1 MKKILILILLIFI
14 TGCSSKLNINNEIN
28 SIKYNNNNI
37 YYQDYDT
44 IINDLNSI
52 KWNCVKNDNN
62 YTESN
67 LIINTKDSII
77 NFYFSNNYYMEY
89 KNNNKYCYTKNKK
102 VVKKLKNNLDNLINK
117 YKNTNFIELELVDN
131 YDYDEKEAIIK
142 LNKSNSYLV
151 LDVNE
156 DIYNFKIH
164 QIEKNN
170 GAIQEIDLLYD
181 SEFIDKKILIRID
194 KNNINNYKINF
205 KNKYNYDFEIFLNYN
220 ENVFTYEI
228 KTK

>member
-228 KTK
+228 KAK

>member
-1 MKKILILILLIFI
+1 MKKKLILVLLFFI
-14 TGCSSKLNINNEIN
+14 TGCSSKLNFNNEIN
-28 SIKYNNNNI
+28 RIKYNNNNI

-52 KWNCVKNDNN
+52 KWNCDKKDNN
-62 YTESN
+62 YNESN
-67 LIINTKDSII
+67 LIINTKDSIM

-117 YKNTNFIELELVDN
+117 YKNTDFIKLELIDN
-131 YDYDEKEAIIK
+131 YDFEENDTIIK
-142 LNKSNSYLV
+142 LDKTDSYLV
-151 LDVNE
+151 LDVVD

-164 QIEKNN
+164 QIERNN
-170 GAIQEIDLLYD
+170 DAIQEIDLVYD

-194 KNNINNYKINF
+194 KNNISNYKINF

-220 ENVFTYEI
+220 KNTFSFEI
-228 KTK
+228 KQK

>member
-37 YYQDYDT
+37 YYQDYNI

-62 YTESN
+62 YNESN

>member
-1 MKKILILILLIFI
+1 MKKILILILLFFI

-62 YTESN
+62 YNESN

-181 SEFIDKKILIRID
+181 SEFIDKKILIRIY

>member
-37 YYQDYDT
+37 YYQDYNI

-62 YTESN
+62 YNESN

-131 YDYDEKEAIIK
+131 YDYNEKEAIIK

>member
-1 MKKILILILLIFI
+1 MKKILILILLFFI

-62 YTESN
+62 YNESN

-89 KNNNKYCYTKNKK
+89 K
-102 VVKKLKNNLDNLINK
+102 
-117 YKNTNFIELELVDN
+117 
-131 YDYDEKEAIIK
+131 KEAIIK

>member
-1 MKKILILILLIFI
+1 MKKKLILVLLFFI
-14 TGCSSKLNINNEIN
+14 TGCSSKLNFNNEIN
-28 SIKYNNNNI
+28 RIKYNNNNI

-52 KWNCVKNDNN
+52 KWNCDKKDNN
-62 YTESN
+62 YNESN
-67 LIINTKDSII
+67 LIINTKDSIM

>member
-1 MKKILILILLIFI
+1 MKKILILILLFFI

-37 YYQDYDT
+37 YYQDYNI

-62 YTESN
+62 YNESN

-102 VVKKLKNNLDNLINK
+102 VVEKLKNNLDNLINK

>member
-37 YYQDYDT
+37 YYQDYNI

-62 YTESN
+62 YNESN

-151 LDVNE
+151 LDANE

-181 SEFIDKKILIRID
+181 SEFIDNKILIRID

>member
-14 TGCSSKLNINNEIN
+14 TGCNSKLNINNEIN
-28 SIKYNNNNI
+28 SIKYNGNNV
-37 YYQDYDT
+37 YYQDYNI

-52 KWNCVKNDNN
+52 NWKCDKKDNDYN
-62 YTESN
+62 ESN
-67 LIINTKDSII
+67 LIINNKDSIM
-77 NFYFSNNYYMEY
+77 NFYFSNNYYMEN

-102 VVKKLKNNLDNLINK
+102 VVKKIKDNLDNLINK
-117 YKNTNFIELELVDN
+117 YKNTSFIELKLVDN

-164 QIEKNN
+164 QIERNN

>member
-1 MKKILILILLIFI
+1 MKKILILILLFFI

-37 YYQDYDT
+37 YYQDYNI

-62 YTESN
+62 YNESN

-102 VVKKLKNNLDNLINK
+102 VIKKLKNNLDNLINK

>member
-62 YTESN
+62 YNESN

-205 KNKYNYDFEIFLNYN
+205 KNNNYDFEIFLNYN

>member
-1 MKKILILILLIFI
+1 MKKILILILLFFI

-28 SIKYNNNNI
+28 SIKYNDNNI

-52 KWNCVKNDNN
+52 KWNCDRKDNSYN
-62 YTESN
+62 ESN

-102 VVKKLKNNLDNLINK
+102 VVKKLKNNLNNLINK
-117 YKNTNFIELELVDN
+117 YKNTDFIKLELIDN
-131 YDYDEKEAIIK
+131 YDYEENDTIIK
-142 LNKSNSYLV
+142 LDKSDSYLV
-151 LDVNE
+151 LDIVD

-164 QIEKNN
+164 QIERNN
-170 GAIQEIDLLYD
+170 DAIQEIDLVYNN
-181 SEFIDKKILIRID
+181 EFINKKILIRID
-194 KNNINNYKINF
+194 KKNIGNYKINF

-220 ENVFTYEI
+220 ENIYSYEI
-228 KTK
+228 KQK

>member
-1 MKKILILILLIFI
+1 MKKILILILLFFI

-37 YYQDYDT
+37 YYQDYNI

-62 YTESN
+62 YNESN
-67 LIINTKDSII
+67 LIINTKDSVM
-77 NFYFSNNYYMEY
+77 NFYFSNNYYMKY

>member
-1 MKKILILILLIFI
+1 MKKILILILLFFI

-62 YTESN
+62 YNESN

-205 KNKYNYDFEIFLNYN
+205 KNKYNYDFEIFFNYN